1 MNFSKSIRDLSFLII
16 YCFHVYII
24 VAGSVTNAFAE
35 SDLIIGKQKSETCL
49 GCHAIPG
56 YNNVYP
62 TYKVPKLGGQH
73 SDYIKSV
80 LKSYQHM
87 ERKHNTMHANAKG
100 LTDEDIHQIAKYFES
115 IK

>member
-1 MNFSKSIRDLSFLII
+1 MKFLKLIKLLSFPTM
-16 YCFHVYII
+16 YCFTVYNL
-24 VAGSVTNAFAE
+24 VTVSVTNAFAE
-35 SDLIIGKQKSETCL
+35 NDLIIGKQKAETCL

-56 YNNVYP
+56 YNNTYP